1 VYDTCSDYVGFLE
14 LGESATRS
22 LVRASRGSSA
32 FYYQVEYVNGFYDGS
47 KHSIYF
53 NAHSHP
59 HMTTHIRICMDIGSS
74 SDRTEHSSGGQS

>member
-1 VYDTCSDYVGFLE
+1 MYNTCSDYVGFLE
-14 LGESATRS
+14 LGESATHS

-53 NAHSHP
+53 TLTRTPSHDYAH
-59 HMTTHIRICMDIGSS
+59 THLHGHWQLVRSY
-74 SDRTEHSSGGQS
+74 RAF